1 MSGALRVLPPLVF
14 GSRRSVRLIE
24 RNIYV
29 YRHGWIVIF
38 SGLSVY
44 YLGFV
49 TDLAWAAVL
58 TALVASYGVY
68 YILKLPTR
76 RR

>member
-24 RNIYV
+24 RNVYV

-38 SGLSVY
+38 SG
-44 YLGFV
+44 FF
-49 TDLAWAAVL
+49 
-58 TALVASYGVY
+58 
-68 YILKLPTR
+68 
-76 RR
+76 